1 MEKQLKKLDQNH
13 CKQRQK
19 TKTGK
24 TLLQKWTNLSTLKFS
39 QFDKKDQWALEK

>member
-1 MEKQLKKLDQNH
+1 MQKQLNKLDQNH

-24 TLLQKWTNLSTLKFS
+24 TLLQKWANLSTLKFL
-39 QFDKKDQWALEK
+39 QFGKKKSAGC